1 MQNLCWDCE
10 HNSLKLKILV
20 PHDRTIKEYMHN
32 TCCFQSEIVAV
43 VKEKREQYTVWYRQ
57 GEEIRLVT
65 FKILHFCDLKIEKPK
80 KDASCPCFV
89 EKLAQAAISNIIY
102 SKLPP
107 PPEEPTADFAP
118 MIEPLPSI
126 PVNPK

>member
-1 MQNLCWDCE
+1 MQNICWDCE

-20 PHDRTIKEYMHN
+20 PHDHTIKEYMHN
-32 TCCFQSEIVAV
+32 TSSFQSEIVAV

-65 FKILHFCDLKIEKPK
+65 FKILHLCDLKLDKPK
-80 KDASCPCFV
+80 KDKCPCYI
-89 EKLAQAAISNIIY
+89 EKMVQAAISNIIY

-107 PPEEPTADFAP
+107 PPPEPEADMAP
-118 MIEPLPSI
+118 MIEPAQYI
-126 PVNPK
+126 PMNYE